1 MAVNA
6 EPTRALS
13 NGIVVR
19 IVMITKVIA
28 PAAIL
33 SGSQVLIADE
43 DLIKLSLEMFK
54 SLPIYW
60 LQLTR
65 RNHCW
70 YEMTA
75 YLLGEDY
82 HQF

>member
-19 IVMITKVIA
+19 RVMIKKVIA
-28 PAAIL
+28 PAATL

-43 DLIKLSLEMFK
+43 DLIKLSLEMFNP
-54 SLPIYW
+54 LPIYW
-60 LQLTR
+60 LQLTHR
-65 RNHCW
+65 DHCS

-75 YLLGEDY
+75 Y
-82 HQF
+82 

>member
-1 MAVNA
+1 
-6 EPTRALS
+6 
-13 NGIVVR
+13 
-19 IVMITKVIA
+19 MITKVIA

-70 YEMTA
+70 YETTA